1 MGAIYF
7 TNIFCN
13 ATSTLVYF
21 PRLPPALIL
30 KEVIGNTDRCCSP
43 SKFLNM
49 QNILSRA
56 LNLIARIELL
66 ATDVIIDVELKIV
79 N

>member
-1 MGAIYF
+1 
-7 TNIFCN
+7 
-13 ATSTLVYF
+13 
-21 PRLPPALIL
+21 
-30 KEVIGNTDRCCSP
+30 
-43 SKFLNM
+43 M